1 MSEMIRFKNKEE
13 FDAHFKAM
21 ADESGDEF
29 NDNLCIEG
37 NHDVTL
43 GWLRNIAEKVGYE
56 NITVSSDLEYT
67 DTVCIDVSKNP
78 QAYFEYWGSEISYC
92 NGEISIWWD

>member
-21 ADESGDEF
+21 AEEGEDEF

-37 NHDVTL
+37 NHNITL
-43 GWLRNIAEKVGYE
+43 GCHWRYAEELTK
-56 NITVSSDLEYT
+56 
-67 DTVCIDVSKNP
+67 
-78 QAYFEYWGSEISYC
+78 QEIEELC
-92 NGEISIWWD
+92 